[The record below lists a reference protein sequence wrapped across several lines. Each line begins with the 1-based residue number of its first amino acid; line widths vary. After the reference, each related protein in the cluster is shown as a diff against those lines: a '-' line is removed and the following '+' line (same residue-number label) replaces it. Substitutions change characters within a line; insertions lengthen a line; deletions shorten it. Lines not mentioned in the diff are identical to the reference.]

1 MVIEKSPII
10 AGIWYRHTF
19 ENPDGVIFLLG
30 IKQKRFKFGYSYDLT
45 LSKLK
50 GTTGGA
56 HEVSLAILVGCN
68 KKRNKPGAIKCP
80 EF

>member
-1 MVIEKSPII
+1 LT
-10 AGIWYRHTF
+10 AGIWYRY
-19 ENPDGVIFLLG
+19 NIDNGDGAIFVVGLAH
-30 IKQKRFKFGYSYDLT
+30 KRLKIGYSYDVT
-45 LSKLK
+45 LSALK

-56 HEVSLAILVGCN
+56 HEVSLALLFNCD